1 MRKYNWQKSL
11 MNVAVFCLMTTAANA
26 QNDTQKDGPSVTRTM
41 HQYWQS
47 ICVDDVDKS
56 AFCLIRQQR
65 TVEFPNGQFAEVIV
79 IISRQNEGYIIEIK
93 LPLGL
98 DLRSGLTMQVDQS
111 KEINLPF
118 TTCVTKGCI
127 AMSVLDEAMIS
138 IFKVGSQLQI
148 GFNLVSLNEK
158 LLINAS
164 LHGFSRAFA
173 MIK

>member
-1 MRKYNWQKSL
+1 MKISNSL
-11 MNVAVFCLMTTAANA
+11 KVSLNTAILCIMTTVASA
-26 QNDTQKDGPSVTRTM
+26 QEESQQDGPKVTQTV
-41 HQYWQS
+41 HQDWQS
-47 ICVDDVDKS
+47 ICVKE
-56 AFCLIRQQR
+56 AERPELCLIRQQR
-65 TVEFPNGQFAEVIV
+65 TVEFSNRQVADVTI
-79 IISRQNEGYIIEIK
+79 IISRQTEGYIIEIK

-98 DLRSGLTMQVDQS
+98 DLRSGLTMQVDQT

-118 TTCVTKGCI
+118 TTCVTQGCI